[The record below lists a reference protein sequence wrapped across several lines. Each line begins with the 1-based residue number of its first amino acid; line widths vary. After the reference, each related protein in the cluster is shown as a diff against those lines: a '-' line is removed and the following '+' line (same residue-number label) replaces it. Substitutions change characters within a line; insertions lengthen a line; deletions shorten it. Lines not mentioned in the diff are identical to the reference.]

1 MQKWHNDGSK
11 GKSACLPH
19 QTSYWVCTAESFS
32 RQLMFLTLGEDV
44 CNECMS
50 DVEEAILVS
59 EYMLV
64 SCYSMCYVTTPATVQ

>member
-1 MQKWHNDGSK
+1 
-11 GKSACLPH
+11 
-19 QTSYWVCTAESFS
+19 
-32 RQLMFLTLGEDV
+32 MFLTLGEDV